1 MQSVFWRRSWS
12 IQEASPSMVVVAGLT
27 SHANT
32 GTVKTGRTICSW
44 NQLDK
49 QKASST
55 CFKPHVISFR
65 DICVTTT
72 FTPAETNSLKTFI
85 YESHTH
91 IHVLISESMLYT
103 NLLVHYTR
111 LGTQRFPLLC
121 LFPRPC
127 FKPHAI
133 SFRGICVT
141 TKLLQQRPTTSRT
154 FIYESHYIR
163 EHSYSCLSFWAHALY
178 PLVISLFHMW
188 YS

>member
-1 MQSVFWRRSWS
+1 MQSVFWRRCWS

-72 FTPAETNSLKTFI
+72 FTSAETNSLRTFI
-85 YESHTH
+85 YESHIH
-91 IHVLISESMLYT
+91 IHVFISEGMLYT
-103 NLLVHYTR
+103 NLLVHSTR
-111 LGTQRFPLLC
+111 LDTQRFPLLC
-121 LFPRPC
+121 VFQDLALNHMPFHLEVFVWRQSY
-127 FKPHAI
+127 F
-133 SFRGICVT
+133 SRD
-141 TKLLQQRPTTSRT
+141 QQPQ
-154 FIYESHYIR
+154 
-163 EHSYSCLSFWAHALY
+163 EHSYMNHITYVNIHIHVCLSERMLY
-178 PLVISLFHMW
+178 TH
-188 YS
+188 

>member
-1 MQSVFWRRSWS
+1 MNSTNSNIFKQIADLYRACFWRRCWNK
-12 IQEASPSMVVVAGLT
+12 QEAALAVAVVASLT

-111 LGTQRFPLLC
+111 LGTQRFSLLC

-127 FKPHAI
+127 FKPMPSHLEVFVWRQ
-133 SFRGICVT
+133 SYSS
-141 TKLLQQRPTTSRT
+141 RPTAWIT
-154 FIYESHYIR
+154 FIGESH
-163 EHSYSCLSFWAHALY
+163 
-178 PLVISLFHMW
+178 
-188 YS
+188 

>member
-1 MQSVFWRRSWS
+1 M
-12 IQEASPSMVVVAGLT
+12 IVVAGLT

-44 NQLDK
+44 NQLNK

-72 FTPAETNSLKTFI
+72 STLAETNSLKTFI

-111 LGTQRFPLLC
+111 LGTQRFSLLC

-127 FKPHAI
+127 FKPMPSHLEVFVWRQ
-133 SFRGICVT
+133 SYFSRD
-141 TKLLQQRPTTSRT
+141 QQPQ
-154 FIYESHYIR
+154 
-163 EHSYSCLSFWAHALY
+163 EHWYMNHITYVNIHNHVCLSERMLY
-178 PLVISLFHMW
+178 TH
-188 YS
+188 

>member
-1 MQSVFWRRSWS
+1 
-12 IQEASPSMVVVAGLT
+12 MVVVAGLT

-141 TKLLQQRPTTSRT
+141 TKLLQQTNSLNNIHRWITLNTWT
-154 FIYESHYIR
+154 FTLMSVFLSACSIPICVITLPYLILIASSCTCVR
-163 EHSYSCLSFWAHALY
+163 SYT
-178 PLVISLFHMW
+178 
-188 YS
+188 